1 MGGFGKKA
9 VAPQSSSIPSALVTI
24 ANLDPKVKALSSSK
38 PQPLSSPTQAEVEQ
52 GETSR
57 LLKAKRKGRSMTILT
72 SPSGVSEQTTLST
85 KTLLGA

>member
-1 MGGFGKKA
+1 MGGSSGGGVFGKGIQMLVGGGA
-9 VAPQSSSIPSALVTI
+9 VKPVAAPQVEAP
-24 ANLDPKVKALSSSK
+24 K
-38 PQPLSSPTQAEVEQ
+38 PQPISSPTQAEVEQ

-57 LLKAKRKGRSMTILT
+57 LLKAKRRGRSMTILT

>member
-1 MGGFGKKA
+1 MGGGSGGIFGKGVQMLVGSGAAKPVA
-9 VAPQSSSIPSALVTI
+9 APQVEAP
-24 ANLDPKVKALSSSK
+24 K
-38 PQPLSSPTQAEVEQ
+38 PQPLSSPTQAEIEQ
-52 GETSR
+52 GETSK

>member
-1 MGGFGKKA
+1 MGGAKPVVNLVKSVVTGKPSDVPAA
-9 VAPQSSSIPSALVTI
+9 VAPQVNAP
-24 ANLDPKVKALSSSK
+24 K
-38 PQPLSSPTQAEVEQ
+38 PQPITSPTQAEIEQ

>member
-1 MGGFGKKA
+1 MGGAKPVVNLVKSVVTGKSSDIPAA
-9 VAPQSSSIPSALVTI
+9 VAAPQVDAP
-24 ANLDPKVKALSSSK
+24 K
-38 PQPLSSPTQAEVEQ
+38 PQPISSPTQAEVEQ

-72 SPSGVSEQTTLST
+72 SPSGVGEQTTLST

>member
-1 MGGFGKKA
+1 MGGAKPVVNLVKSVVTGKSSDIPA
-9 VAPQSSSIPSALVTI
+9 GVAAPQVDAP
-24 ANLDPKVKALSSSK
+24 K

>member
-1 MGGFGKKA
+1 MGGGSPGGVFGKGIQMLVGSGSVKQ
-9 VAPQSSSIPSALVTI
+9 VAPQVDAP
-24 ANLDPKVKALSSSK
+24 K

-72 SPSGVSEQTTLST
+72 SPSGVSDQTTLST

>member
-1 MGGFGKKA
+1 MGGVISSPIKSVLSA
-9 VAPQSSSIPSALVTI
+9 VSGSKPSAPAAAAPQVDAP
-24 ANLDPKVKALSSSK
+24 K

-72 SPSGVSEQTTLST
+72 SPSGVSDQTTLST

>member
-1 MGGFGKKA
+1 MGGAKPVVNLVKSVVTGKSSDIPA
-9 VAPQSSSIPSALVTI
+9 SVAPQVEAQ
-24 ANLDPKVKALSSSK
+24 K
-38 PQPLSSPTQAEVEQ
+38 PQPISSPTQAEVEQ

-57 LLKAKRKGRSMTILT
+57 LLKAKRRGRSMTILT